1 MLQLIDF
8 IAAAGA
14 ILAAIDLAFINGVL
28 IEDLDVTADG
38 GKLIIFPFDD
48 ASAHTAPCRLCDV
61 RVKCELRCLS
71 QVLEADRGVLLAVVL
86 RHRPNSF
93 NLLEPRVVGGG

>member
-1 MLQLIDF
+1 MLQLIAF

-38 GKLIIFPFDD
+38 GKVIIFPFDN
-48 ASAHTAPCRLCDV
+48 ASAHTAPCRLV
-61 RVKCELRCLS
+61 SRR
-71 QVLEADRGVLLAVVL
+71 LL
-86 RHRPNSF
+86 
-93 NLLEPRVVGGG
+93 